1 MWKRSCA
8 SAGVISVPLSL
19 GLEQQHLVWPV
30 PWTGAAG
37 SFTQWPQRTADSAT
51 SRERQP
57 RSRGGARSH
66 HRQGFFHWWP
76 RGAMNTKALQSQTEL
91 SPRSR
96 RACLCFLCEWLV
108 SKGFMYILTI
118 ALKRKSSLKL
128 PLSWI
133 MGRKAFKGK
142 KNTLHI
148 YIYVHHIV
156 NSRRGAKL
164 TVSRWAH

>member
-1 MWKRSCA
+1 MWNWSTG
-8 SAGVISVPLSL
+8 SVGIISVPLSL

-51 SRERQP
+51 SREGQP

-66 HRQGFFHWWP
+66 HRQGFFQWWP
-76 RGAMNTKALQSQTEL
+76 RRAMNTKALQSQTEL

-128 PLSWI
+128 SIILDNGE
-133 MGRKAFKGK
+133 GRLLKEK
-142 KNTLHI
+142 KNA
-148 YIYVHHIV
+148 YIYVHHTAS
-156 NSRRGAKL
+156 SRKGAKL